1 MHNFRRVHCH
11 AIVVFQYGMDASLLQ
26 KLKGDIHELV
36 KCFYENLSSLPRRKS
51 QDNRRGKRLKKIH
64 EDEDKKAA
72 SKHVNNK
79 KYAPVSSASSSTCK
93 RGYQVSFQSNST
105 PEMDRLEAR
114 SKAAKKLTSNI
125 GSTPE
130 MNRLEARSKA
140 IKLSGPPR
148 PDSDSKRVALAANK
162 DSNTKLSISA
172 PTQNLLAKSSPK
184 KVTKI
189 FSTLR
194 ADQTNSNHTDPSSA
208 ENTQNTNSTGSL
220 KGVRRKLKRNSFV
233 PTSQPENK
241 LSKC

>member
-1 MHNFRRVHCH
+1 MHNFCRVHCH
-11 AIVVFQYGMDASLLQ
+11 TIVVFQYGMDASLLQ

-51 QDNRRGKRLKKIH
+51 RDNRRGKRLKKIH
-64 EDEDKKAA
+64 EDEDKKGAA

-79 KYAPVSSASSSTCK
+79 KYVPVSSASSSTCK
-93 RGYQVSFQSNST
+93 RGYQASFQSNST

-140 IKLSGPPR
+140 IKLSGPPW
-148 PDSDSKRVALAANK
+148 PESDSKRVALAANK
-162 DSNTKLSISA
+162 DSNTKLSNSA

-194 ADQTNSNHTDPSSA
+194 ADQTNLNHSSA